1 MIIDDKWKLAD
12 SIVINSEDSELYKFI
27 NKNKDNFKY
36 CGGDMEALLQNCR
49 DAHSSRVIGKH
60 PKYKKII
67 TMTDIYNG
75 YDLFIKNLDRNSD
88 KNPLIYSM
96 YA

>member
-1 MIIDDKWKLAD
+1 MILDDKWKLAD
-12 SIVINSEDSELYKFI
+12 SILINSENNELIKFI
-27 NKNKDNFKY
+27 DKNKDSFKY

-60 PKYKKII
+60 PKEKKII
-67 TMTDIYNG
+67 TMDDIYKG
-75 YDLFIKNLDRNSD
+75 YELFVKNLDRNTN

-96 YA
+96 YS